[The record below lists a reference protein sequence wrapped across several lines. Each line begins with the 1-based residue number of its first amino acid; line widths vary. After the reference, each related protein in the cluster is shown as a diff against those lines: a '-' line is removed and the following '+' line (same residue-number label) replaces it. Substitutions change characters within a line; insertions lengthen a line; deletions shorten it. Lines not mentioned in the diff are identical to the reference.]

1 MSANPTPTDRPSP
14 NAISATDA
22 PDAPEATPAQPALFR
37 PLTIRGLTIRNR
49 VWVPPLCQ
57 YSVTDRDGVPHDWHL
72 VHLGSMAAG
81 GAGLV
86 VAEAPAVNPEGR
98 ISDHDTGLWND
109 EQAEAWSRIT
119 RFIRSQGAASGIQ
132 LAHAGRKAS
141 VWPEPLRRPGSQP
154 LEDGGWPTVSASA
167 IAFDGLREP
176 TALGEAGVQGVIDD
190 FRGAARRAVAAGF
203 DVVEVHAAHGYLVH
217 QFLSP
222 LSNRREDRWGG
233 SLENRARLLLEVV
246 RGVRLEIG
254 ERMPLFVRF
263 SATDWTDGGWD
274 EEQTA
279 IVARWAQDAG
289 ADFFDVSTGG
299 LVAHARIPV
308 GPGYQAHL
316 AEYVGDRADVPV
328 SAVGRITMPEQAE
341 RLVADGEV
349 DAVMFG
355 KAMMR
360 DPHFALRA
368 AYELGADT
376 SMWPPQY
383 LRARPEVNDGEW

>member
-1 MSANPTPTDRPSP
+1 MNET
-14 NAISATDA
+14 
-22 PDAPEATPAQPALFR
+22 PALFR
-37 PLTIRGLTIRNR
+37 PLKIRDLTIRNR

-57 YSVTDRDGVPHDWHL
+57 YSVTERDGVPHDWHL

-86 VAEAPAVNPEGR
+86 IAEATAVSPEGR
-98 ISDHDTGLWND
+98 ISDYDTGLWND
-109 EQAEAWSRIT
+109 EQAGAWARIT
-119 RFIRSQGAASGIQ
+119 RFIRSQGAAAGIQ

-141 VWPEPLRRPGSQP
+141 VWPETVRRAGSQP
-154 LEDGGWPTVSASA
+154 LDQGGWTTVSASA
-167 IAFDGLREP
+167 IAFDGLAEP
-176 TALGEAGVQGVIDD
+176 VALDEAGILAVIDD
-190 FRGAARRAVAAGF
+190 FRSAARRALTAGF
-203 DVVEVHAAHGYLVH
+203 DVVEIHAAHGYLVH

-222 LSNRREDRWGG
+222 LSNLRDDRWGG
-233 SLENRARLLLEVV
+233 TLENRARLLLELV
-246 RGVRLEIG
+246 REVRAEVGDGV
-254 ERMPLFVRF
+254 PVFVRF
-263 SATDWTDGGWD
+263 SATDWAEGGWD
-274 EEQTA
+274 EAQTA
-279 IVARWAQDAG
+279 AVARWCEEAG

-299 LVAHARIPV
+299 LVPHARIPV

-316 AEYVGDRADVPV
+316 AEYVGEHGDVRV

-341 RLVADGEV
+341 ELVASGGA

-368 AYELGADT
+368 AHELGADT

>member
-1 MSANPTPTDRPSP
+1 MTAREV
-14 NAISATDA
+14 AA
-22 PDAPEATPAQPALFR
+22 EARTPALFR
-37 PLTIRGLTIRNR
+37 PIVIRGLEIRNR

-57 YSVTDRDGVPHDWHL
+57 YSVTSLDGVPHDWHL

-86 VAEAPAVNPEGR
+86 LAEATAVSPEGR

-141 VWPEPLRRPGSQP
+141 VWQEHLRRPGSQP
-154 LEDGGWPTVSASA
+154 LEDGGWETVAPSA
-167 IAFDGLREP
+167 IAFDGLRVP
-176 TALGEAGVQGVIDD
+176 SALDEAGIVAVIED
-190 FRGAARRAVAAGF
+190 FRSAARRAVEAGF

-222 LSNRREDRWGG
+222 LSNARDDRWGG
-233 SLENRARLLLEVV
+233 SLENRARLLLELVRVV
-246 RGVRLEIG
+246 RAEIG

-263 SATDWTDGGWD
+263 SATDWAPGGWD
-274 EEQTA
+274 EEQTST
-279 IVARWAQDAG
+279 VARWAAEAG
-289 ADFFDVSTGG
+289 ADFFDISTGG
-299 LVAHARIPV
+299 LVRDVRIPV
-308 GPGYQAHL
+308 GPAYQAAH
-316 AEYVGDRADVPV
+316 AEFVGGRAGVSV
-328 SAVGRITMPEQAE
+328 SAVGRITTAAQAE
-341 RLVADGEV
+341 ALVASGAA

-360 DPHFALRA
+360 DAHFAMRA
-368 AYELGADT
+368 ASELGAGST
-376 SMWPPQY
+376 MWPPQY
-383 LRARPEVNDGEW
+383 LRARPELNDGEW

>member
-1 MSANPTPTDRPSP
+1 MSG
-14 NAISATDA
+14 
-22 PDAPEATPAQPALFR
+22 PEAVARPDDASPDSPALFR
-37 PLTIRGLTIRNR
+37 PITIRGLTIRNR

-57 YSVTDRDGVPHDWHL
+57 YSVTARDGVPHDWHL
-72 VHLGSMAAG
+72 VHLGAMAAG

-86 VAEAPAVNPEGR
+86 VAEATAVGPEGR
-98 ISDHDTGLWND
+98 ISDYDTGLWND

-141 VWPEPLRRPGSQP
+141 VWPETIRRSGSQP
-154 LEDGGWPTVSASA
+154 LDEGGWTTVAPSAV
-167 IAFDGLREP
+167 AFDGLREP
-176 TALGEAGVQGVIDD
+176 VALDEAGVLGVIEE
-190 FRGAARRAVAAGF
+190 FRLAARRAVAAGF

-222 LSNRREDRWGG
+222 LSNRRDDRWGG
-233 SLENRARLLLEVV
+233 PLENRARLLLELVRVV
-246 RGVRLEIG
+246 RAEIG

-263 SATDWTDGGWD
+263 SATDWAEGGWD

-279 IVARWAQDAG
+279 VVARWAQDAG

-316 AEYVGDRADVPV
+316 AEYVGDRADVRV

-341 RLVADGEV
+341 RLVADGDV

-376 SMWPPQY
+376 SMWPLQY

>member
-1 MSANPTPTDRPSP
+1 MSARE
-14 NAISATDA
+14 SAAA
-22 PDAPEATPAQPALFR
+22 PAAAPVDPAVPALFR
-37 PLTIRGLTIRNR
+37 PITIRGLEIRNR

-57 YSVTDRDGVPHDWHL
+57 YSVTELDGVPHDWHL

-86 VAEAPAVNPEGR
+86 LAEATAVSPEGR

-141 VWPEPLRRPGSQP
+141 VWQEHLRRPGSQP
-154 LEDGGWPTVSASA
+154 LEDGGWETVAPSA
-167 IAFDGLREP
+167 IAFDGLRVP
-176 TALGEAGVQGVIDD
+176 SALDEAGIVAVIED
-190 FRGAARRAVAAGF
+190 FRSAARRAVEAGF

-222 LSNRREDRWGG
+222 LSNARDDRWGG
-233 SLENRARLLLEVV
+233 SLENRARLLLELVRVV
-246 RGVRLEIG
+246 RAEIG

-263 SATDWTDGGWD
+263 SATDWAPGGWD
-274 EEQTA
+274 EEQTST
-279 IVARWAQDAG
+279 VARWAAEAG
-289 ADFFDVSTGG
+289 ADFFDISTGG
-299 LVAHARIPV
+299 LVRDVRIPV
-308 GPGYQAHL
+308 GPAYQAAH
-316 AEYVGDRADVPV
+316 AEFVGGRAGVSV
-328 SAVGRITMPEQAE
+328 SAVGRITTAAQAE
-341 RLVADGEV
+341 ALVASGAA

-360 DPHFALRA
+360 DAHFAMRA
-368 AYELGADT
+368 ASELGAGST
-376 SMWPPQY
+376 MWPPQY
-383 LRARPEVNDGEW
+383 LRARPELNDGEW

>member
-1 MSANPTPTDRPSP
+1 MSADATGARD
-14 NAISATDA
+14 SA
-22 PDAPEATPAQPALFR
+22 ATPALFR
-37 PLTIRGLTIRNR
+37 PITIRGLEIRNR

-57 YSVTDRDGVPHDWHL
+57 YSVTSLDGVPHDWHL
-72 VHLGSMAAG
+72 VHLGAMASG

-86 VAEAPAVNPEGR
+86 IAEATAVSPEGR

-109 EQAEAWSRIT
+109 EQANAWSRIT

-141 VWPEPLRRPGSQP
+141 VWQEHLRWPGSQP
-154 LEDGGWPTVSASA
+154 LEEGGWTTLAPSA

-176 TALGEAGVQGVIDD
+176 VALDEAGILAVIDD
-190 FRGAARRAVAAGF
+190 FRAAARRAVAAGF

-233 SLENRARLLLEVV
+233 SLENRARLLLELVRVV
-246 RGVRLEIG
+246 RAEIG

-263 SATDWTDGGWD
+263 SATDWAPGGWD

-279 IVARWAQDAG
+279 TVARWAAEAG
-289 ADFFDVSTGG
+289 ADFFDISTGG
-299 LVAHARIPV
+299 LVRDVRIPV
-308 GPGYQAHL
+308 GPGYQAAH
-316 AEYVGDRADVPV
+316 AEFVGGRAGVSV
-328 SAVGRITMPEQAE
+328 SAVGRITTAAQAE
-341 RLVADGEV
+341 KLVASGAA

-360 DPHFALRA
+360 DPHFAVRA
-368 AYELGADT
+368 AHELGAGT

-383 LRARPEVNDGEW
+383 QRARPDLNDGEW

>member
-1 MSANPTPTDRPSP
+1 MSTADASGRPD
-14 NAISATDA
+14 AVDGTDA
-22 PDAPEATPAQPALFR
+22 PAERPALFQ
-37 PLTIRGLTIRNR
+37 PITIRGLTIRNR

-72 VHLGSMAAG
+72 VHLGAMAAG

-86 VAEAPAVNPEGR
+86 VAEATAVSPEGR

-109 EQAEAWSRIT
+109 EQAEAWSRVT

-154 LEDGGWPTVSASA
+154 IEDGGWPTVSASA
-167 IAFDGLREP
+167 VAFDGLREP
-176 TALGEAGVQGVIDD
+176 TALDEAGIQQVIDD
-190 FRGAARRAVAAGF
+190 FRSAARRAVAAGF

-233 SLENRARLLLEVV
+233 SLENRARLLLELV
-246 RGVRLEIG
+246 RGVRLEVG

-263 SATDWTDGGWD
+263 SATDWTEGGWD

-279 IVARWAQDAG
+279 IVAGWAQDAG

-368 AYELGADT
+368 AYELGADP

>member
-1 MSANPTPTDRPSP
+1 MSAR
-14 NAISATDA
+14 
-22 PDAPEATPAQPALFR
+22 EAAAAAADPAVPALFR
-37 PLTIRGLTIRNR
+37 PITIRGLEIRNR

-57 YSVTDRDGVPHDWHL
+57 YSVTELDGVPHDWHL

-86 VAEAPAVNPEGR
+86 LAEATAVSPEGR

-141 VWPEPLRRPGSQP
+141 VWQEHLRRPGSQP
-154 LEDGGWPTVSASA
+154 LEDGGWETVAPSA
-167 IAFDGLREP
+167 IAFDGLRVP
-176 TALGEAGVQGVIDD
+176 SALDEAGILAVIED
-190 FRGAARRAVAAGF
+190 FRSAARRAVEAGF

-222 LSNRREDRWGG
+222 LSNRRDDRWGG
-233 SLENRARLLLEVV
+233 SLENRARLLLELV
-246 RGVRLEIG
+246 RAVRAEIG

-263 SATDWTDGGWD
+263 SATDWAPGGWD
-274 EEQTA
+274 EEQTST
-279 IVARWAQDAG
+279 VARWAAEAG
-289 ADFFDVSTGG
+289 ADFFDISTGG
-299 LVAHARIPV
+299 LVRDVRIPV
-308 GPGYQAHL
+308 GPAYQAAH
-316 AEYVGDRADVPV
+316 AEFVGGRAGVSV
-328 SAVGRITMPEQAE
+328 SAVGRITTAAQAE
-341 RLVADGEV
+341 ALVASGAA

-360 DPHFALRA
+360 DAHFAMRA
-368 AYELGADT
+368 ASELGAGST
-376 SMWPPQY
+376 MWPPQY
-383 LRARPEVNDGEW
+383 LRARPELNDGEW

>member
-1 MSANPTPTDRPSP
+1 MSG
-14 NAISATDA
+14 
-22 PDAPEATPAQPALFR
+22 PEAVARPDDASPGSPALFR
-37 PLTIRGLTIRNR
+37 PITIRGLTIRNR

-57 YSVTDRDGVPHDWHL
+57 YSVTARDGVPHDWHL
-72 VHLGSMAAG
+72 VHLGAMAAG

-86 VAEAPAVNPEGR
+86 VAEATAVGPEGR
-98 ISDHDTGLWND
+98 ISDYDTGLWND

-141 VWPEPLRRPGSQP
+141 VWPETIRRSGSQP
-154 LEDGGWPTVSASA
+154 LDEGGWTTVAPSAV
-167 IAFDGLREP
+167 AFDGLREP
-176 TALGEAGVQGVIDD
+176 VALDEAGVLGVIEE
-190 FRGAARRAVAAGF
+190 FRLAARRAVAAGF

-222 LSNRREDRWGG
+222 LSNRRDDRWGG
-233 SLENRARLLLEVV
+233 PLENRARLLLELVRVV
-246 RGVRLEIG
+246 RAEIG

-263 SATDWTDGGWD
+263 SATDWAEGGWD

-279 IVARWAQDAG
+279 LVARWAQDAG

-316 AEYVGDRADVPV
+316 AEYVGDRADVRV

-341 RLVADGEV
+341 RLVADGDV

-376 SMWPPQY
+376 SMWPLQY
-383 LRARPEVNDGEW
+383 LRARPEVNSGEW

>member
-1 MSANPTPTDRPSP
+1 MSG
-14 NAISATDA
+14 
-22 PDAPEATPAQPALFR
+22 PEAVARPDDTSSDSPALFR
-37 PLTIRGLTIRNR
+37 PITIRGLTIRNR

-57 YSVTDRDGVPHDWHL
+57 YSVTTRDGVPHDWHL
-72 VHLGSMAAG
+72 VHLGAMAAG

-86 VAEAPAVNPEGR
+86 VAEATAVGPEGR
-98 ISDHDTGLWND
+98 ISDYDTGLWND

-141 VWPEPLRRPGSQP
+141 VWPETIRRSGSQP
-154 LEDGGWPTVSASA
+154 LDEGGWTTVAPSAV
-167 IAFDGLREP
+167 AFDGLREP
-176 TALGEAGVQGVIDD
+176 VALDEAGVLGVIEE
-190 FRGAARRAVAAGF
+190 FRLAARRAVAAGF
-203 DVVEVHAAHGYLVH
+203 DVVEIHAAHGYLVH

-222 LSNRREDRWGG
+222 LSNRRDDRWGG
-233 SLENRARLLLEVV
+233 PLENRARLLLELVRVV
-246 RGVRLEIG
+246 RAEIG

-263 SATDWTDGGWD
+263 SATDWAEGGWD

-279 IVARWAQDAG
+279 VVARWAQDAG

-316 AEYVGDRADVPV
+316 AEYVGDRADVRV

-341 RLVADGEV
+341 RLVADGDV

-355 KAMMR
+355 KAMLR

-368 AYELGADT
+368 AHELGADM
-376 SMWPPQY
+376 SMWPLPY

>member
-1 MSANPTPTDRPSP
+1 MSAAATVAPGEVRTDV
-14 NAISATDA
+14 
-22 PDAPEATPAQPALFR
+22 PALFR
-37 PLTIRGLTIRNR
+37 PIRIRGLEIRNR

-57 YSVTDRDGVPHDWHL
+57 YSVTELDGVPHDWHL

-86 VAEAPAVNPEGR
+86 IAEATAVSPEGR
-98 ISDHDTGLWND
+98 ISDHDTGIWND
-109 EQAEAWSRIT
+109 AQAEAWARVT

-141 VWPEPLRRPGSQP
+141 VWQEHLRLPGSQP
-154 LEDGGWPTVSASA
+154 LDEGGWQTVAPSA

-176 TALGEAGVQGVIDD
+176 VALDEDGILAVIED
-190 FRGAARRAVAAGF
+190 FRAAARRAVEAGF

-233 SLENRARLLLEVV
+233 SLENRARLLLELVRVV
-246 RGVRLEIG
+246 RAEIG
-254 ERMPLFVRF
+254 ESMPMFVRF
-263 SATDWTDGGWD
+263 SATDWAPGGWD

-279 IVARWAQDAG
+279 TVARWAAEAG
-289 ADFFDVSTGG
+289 ADFFDISTGG
-299 LVAHARIPV
+299 LVRDVRIPV
-308 GPGYQAHL
+308 GPAYQAAH
-316 AEYVGDRADVPV
+316 AEFVGGRAGVSV
-328 SAVGRITMPEQAE
+328 SAVGRITTAAQAE
-341 RLVADGEV
+341 ELVASGAA

-368 AYELGADT
+368 AYELGAGWA
-376 SMWPPQY
+376 MWPPQY
-383 LRARPEVNDGEW
+383 LRARAEVNDGEF